1 MKNATQN
8 VSTRKK
14 KREIDLFTVIIYIIV
29 TLGALLILIPFYNVV
44 IVSISPMVEY
54 TRTPFLLFPQEP
66 TLQSY
71 IDLLGGGSI
80 GIGYRTTLSL
90 VALALPI
97 NLFLI
102 TLTAYALSKDTFPGK
117 KLFIL
122 YVLITMLFNGGI
134 VPLYLVIKELNL
146 MNTLWSVVLA
156 SGCNTFYLIITRNYF
171 LSIPAALRE
180 SARIDG
186 ASEFTIFLRI
196 ILPLSLPILATIALF
211 CLVDRWN
218 EWYNPMLFLR
228 KNDMKPLQIVLR
240 NIVMQ
245 AQIATSGGQSGSGA
259 ADLAQALKPVKG
271 MKMAAIILTM
281 LPVMCVYPFLQKY
294 FVKGML
300 IGAIKA

>member
-1 MKNATQN
+1 MSVVQKA
-8 VSTRKK
+8 KK
-14 KREIDLFTVIIYIIV
+14 KRERMDLFTVVIYVLV
-29 TLGALLILIPFYNVV
+29 TIGALLILIPFYNVV

-54 TRTPFLLFPQEP
+54 TRTPFLLFPKQP

-71 IDLLGGGSI
+71 IELLGGGSI
-80 GIGYRTTLSL
+80 GIGYRTTLSI
-90 VALALPI
+90 VALALPV

-102 TLTAYALSKDTFPGK
+102 TLTAYALSKEAFPGK

-134 VPLYLVIKELNL
+134 VPLYLVIKELGL

-186 ASEFTIFLRI
+186 ASELTIFLRI
-196 ILPLSLPILATIALF
+196 MLPLSMPILATIALF

-271 MKMAAIILTM
+271 MKMAAIMLTM

>member
-1 MKNATQN
+1 MRNLAQRQSGSKQ
-8 VSTRKK
+8 
-14 KREIDLFTVIIYIIV
+14 KRQLDLFTIVIYIIV
-29 TLGALLILIPFYNVV
+29 TLGAVLILVPFYNVM

-54 TRTPFLLFPQEP
+54 IRTPFLLFPEHP

-71 IDLLGGGSI
+71 VDLLSGGSI
-80 GIGYRTTLSL
+80 GVGYRTTLSI

-102 TLTAYALSKDTFPGK
+102 TLTAYALSKDAFPGK
-117 KLFIL
+117 KLFIM

-186 ASEFTIFLRI
+186 ASEFTIFLCI

-228 KNDMKPLQIVLR
+228 RNDMKPLQIVLR

-245 AQIATSGGQSGSGA
+245 AQIATSGSGSGA

-294 FVKGML
+294 FVKGLL

>member
-1 MKNATQN
+1 MSIAMKKT
-8 VSTRKK
+8 KK
-14 KREIDLFTVIIYIIV
+14 KKEPVDLFTIIIYVLV
-29 TLGALLILIPFYNVV
+29 TIGALLILIPFYNVV

-54 TRTPFLLFPQEP
+54 TRTPFLLFPQQP

-71 IDLLGGGSI
+71 KDLLGGGSI

-90 VALALPI
+90 VALALPV

-102 TLTAYALSKDTFPGK
+102 TLTAYALSKEAFPGK

-171 LSIPAALRE
+171 LSIPPALRE

-196 ILPLSLPILATIALF
+196 MLPLSMPILATIALF

-240 NIVMQ
+240 NIIMQ

-271 MKMAAIILTM
+271 MKMAAIMLTM

>member
-1 MKNATQN
+1 MRNLAQRQSGSKQ
-8 VSTRKK
+8 
-14 KREIDLFTVIIYIIV
+14 KRQLDLFTIVIYIIV
-29 TLGALLILIPFYNVV
+29 TLGAVLILVPFYNVM

-54 TRTPFLLFPQEP
+54 IRTPFLLFPEHP

-71 IDLLGGGSI
+71 VDLLSGGSI
-80 GIGYRTTLSL
+80 GVGYRTTLSI

-102 TLTAYALSKDTFPGK
+102 TLTAYALSKDAFPGK
-117 KLFIL
+117 KLFIM

-218 EWYNPMLFLR
+218 EWYNPNNISEDFCIFRHYDSPQRYSAVQVNALEFIVIRKKYVMYYMLLV
-228 KNDMKPLQIVLR
+228 I
-240 NIVMQ
+240 
-245 AQIATSGGQSGSGA
+245 
-259 ADLAQALKPVKG
+259 
-271 MKMAAIILTM
+271 
-281 LPVMCVYPFLQKY
+281 
-294 FVKGML
+294 
-300 IGAIKA
+300 